1 MEKDTR
7 GVARLGMPRELKYTC
22 ISIRPLER
30 FCDFQICMWNAEGRV
45 IIIEGVALHVR
56 FKFLGYRYIIYV
68 LRAISPVMSFLPFSS
83 QYVY

>member
-22 ISIRPLER
+22 IPLER

-56 FKFLGYRYIIYV
+56 FKLGYRYIIYV